1 MTGQNIFSELLSVL
15 KEKKLTLS
23 TAESLTGGMLASSI
37 VDISGA
43 SKSFKEGFVTYCDEA
58 KIRTLGVSPDT
69 IKKHGAI
76 SEETAR
82 EMAEGAAK
90 SSGCDIAVS
99 TTGNAGP
106 DCDEGKEAGLVY
118 IGIYAYGAAEAFEFH
133 FKGGRESVRKQTV
146 AAAAKLLL
154 DNLL

>member
-1 MTGQNIFSELLSVL
+1 MENIFKDLINTL
-15 KEKKLTLS
+15 KEKNLTIAS
-23 TAESLTGGMLASSI
+23 AESLTGGMLASSI
-37 VDISGA
+37 VDVPGA

-82 EMAEGAAK
+82 EMAKGAAK

-106 DCDEGKEAGLVY
+106 DCDEGKAAGLVY
-118 IGIYAYGAAEAFEFH
+118 IGIYANGVAEAFEFH

-146 AAAAKLLL
+146 AAAAKLLIRR
-154 DNLL
+154 LL